1 MKTAGPKQAISFGLS
16 KVSHSSTEKCLIPTL
31 KSVSPFSLFL
41 SSTAMGTAGPEPAKV
56 GRLDRDAAGLPGA
69 APVPTADRE
78 QKVSRH

>member
-1 MKTAGPKQAISFGLS
+1 
-16 KVSHSSTEKCLIPTL
+16 
-31 KSVSPFSLFL
+31 
-41 SSTAMGTAGPEPAKV
+41 MGTAGPEPAKV